1 MKEMISSG
9 KTVEEAVENGCLLL
23 GVSRETITFEIVDLP
38 KKKLFG
44 MSEAKVK
51 ITVDES
57 SPETI
62 AQDFLEEV
70 SRTMGLNLE
79 ITSRQDGKNL
89 YLNFEGEDSGALI
102 GRRGDTLNAMQYLIS
117 LVANRGEGEFVKICL
132 DSGNFREKREKT
144 LQELA
149 KKVAEGVLKTGRS
162 QTLEPMSPYERRII
176 HGAVSEMEGVSSRSI
191 GDEPNRKVVVSSN
204 NPSSTASFR
213 DRGEQS
219 GRPRGVNDRRNDRGG
234 DRRNDRRFEGK
245 DRKSENTVPQF
256 KKDVPE
262 KEAQGVSLYSK
273 IEL

>member
-1 MKEMISSG
+1 MKEIIASG
-9 KTVEEAVENGCLLL
+9 KTVEEAIENGCLLL
-23 GVSRETITFEIVDLP
+23 GVSRETISFEIIDLP

-51 ITVDES
+51 IAVEEGG
-57 SPETI
+57 PEKI

-102 GRRGDTLNAMQYLIS
+102 GRRGETLNAMQYLVS

-149 KKVAEGVLKTGRS
+149 KKVAAGVLKTGRP

-176 HGAVSEMEGVSSRSI
+176 HGAVSEIEGVSSRSI
-191 GDEPNRKVVVSSN
+191 GEEPNRKVVVSSN
-204 NPSSTASFR
+204 NPSSGSFR
-213 DRGEQS
+213 DTRGQS
-219 GRPRGVNDRRNDRGG
+219 GKFRSGGDGRRNDR
-234 DRRNDRRFEGK
+234 NDRRPGGK
-245 DRKSENTVPQF
+245 DRGNANAVPQF
-256 KKDVPE
+256 RKEVPE
-262 KEAQGVSLYSK
+262 KEAKEVSLYSK